1 MSSRLFALTLLLMS
15 LSGCE
20 SVIKVVSEAVVFTN
34 SMGGGEDELQA
45 PSHHTASKLFDAG
58 GQVMEAWWTPLNQIT
73 DLSAIYKIDTV
84 PAGRYV
90 KLVVHGKPGHRDA
103 RVRIK
108 IYADVLGNDTRC

>member
-34 SMGGGEDELQA
+34 SMGGGEDELQV

-58 GQVMEAWWTPLNQIT
+58 GEVMEAWWTPLNQIT